1 MINKTKIDVPAGIRY
16 LGYWNEF
23 RLSNF
28 QGHNILHKQLPG
40 CGFTEFALTCSDPVV
55 LCSPR
60 KMLMENK
67 KDQHGDDVYLV
78 VNSYEVDSDIDE
90 NISKEVSVTIIRSK
104 DDTIAGKKKEWEK
117 AKDGFYT
124 GLYKEIGEY
133 LERMRVEGKVPKI
146 IVTYDSTYLVKKI
159 LTTMGI
165 IQYFYFC
172 IDEFQSILDDA
183 RFKSDTEIGLLDTL
197 REGINRVLYVSATPM
212 LDKYLEKIPELN
224 TLPYY
229 ELDWGTLDP
238 SRIKKPNL
246 KVRTMKSLSSK
257 MVEIIQTYLDGN
269 FEKVV
274 VQRDGQLVEVESRE
288 AVFYVNSVNHII
300 NIIKKMGLTSSQVN
314 ILCSDTPSNQKRIKK
329 LGKSKGFKIGKV
341 PLRGEPHKM
350 FTFCTRT
357 VYLGAD
363 FYSECAR
370 SFIFS
375 DANSSCLSIDISIDM
390 YQILGRERL
399 DINPWKNCAEF
410 YYKATVDYKKMTQED
425 LNNIIEKKIRVTE
438 NLIKTWSDISID
450 EGTRKD
456 DVADTYK
463 KMAKAFKYLDNYV
476 AVNNT
481 TPVFNNLV
489 LINEQRAFD
498 IQQVD
503 YADRFS
509 VFSSLEREFKDY
521 TKEEEYISEFFSK
534 YDELKT
540 YLQRIKFIC
549 EYLIEHPDRQEGIL
563 NNIADID
570 KIKQQI
576 LTVGASRIKGMGYSV
591 TMVNKAMGVTI
602 FDQASLNNAI
612 YSTFIVG
619 KRYTNKF
626 IKSELGT
633 IYKSAGFEKT
643 AKTTDLDQWF
653 EVKNS
658 NVPVGGGK
666 REHGLEIIKKK
677 G

>member
-1 MINKTKIDVPAGIRY
+1 MINKTKIDVPTGIRY

-78 VNSYEVDSDIDE
+78 VNNYEVGTDIDD
-90 NISKEVSVTIIRSK
+90 NIAKVAVASVITSK
-104 DDTIAGKKKEWEK
+104 DKLISEKRKEWEK
-117 AKDGFYT
+117 AKNDFYT
-124 GLYKEIGEY
+124 RLYKEIGEY

-159 LTTMGI
+159 LTTMGV

-183 RFKSDTEIGLLDTL
+183 RFKSEAEIGLLDTL

-257 MVEIIQTYLDGN
+257 MAEIIQTYLDGN
-269 FEKVV
+269 FEKVI

-314 ILCSDTPSNQKRIKK
+314 ILCSDTPFNQKRIKK

-363 FYSECAR
+363 FYSTNAR

-375 DANSSCLSIDISIDM
+375 DSNSDCLSVDISIDM

-399 DINPWKNCAEF
+399 EINPWKNCAEF
-410 YYKATVDYKKMTQED
+410 YYKATADYKKMTQED
-425 LNNIIEKKIRVTE
+425 LNKIIEKKIEMTNKLLE
-438 NLIKTWSDISID
+438 NWKNSPNDAQLYTY
-450 EGTRKD
+450 RKL
-456 DVADTYK
+456 VKSYR
-463 KMAKAFKYLDNYV
+463 YLDDYI
-476 AVNNT
+476 AVNKEL
-481 TPVFNNLV
+481 PVFNNLV
-489 LINEQRAFD
+489 LINEQRAFE

-509 VFSSLEREFKDY
+509 VFSSLEREFEDY
-521 TKEEEYISEFFSK
+521 TKEEGYISEFFSE
-534 YDELKT
+534 YDELVT
-540 YLQRIKFIC
+540 YVQKIKFIC

-563 NNIADID
+563 NNMADID
-570 KIKQQI
+570 KIKQQVI
-576 LTVGASRIKGMGYSV
+576 TLGADKIKALSYNLTRI
-591 TMVNKAMGVTI
+591 NKAMGITI
-602 FDQASLNNAI
+602 FDQASLDNAV
-612 YSTFIVG
+612 YSSIVVG
-619 KRYTNKF
+619 KKYSNKF
-626 IKSELGT
+626 IKAELGT
-633 IYKSAGFEKT
+633 IYKSAGFEKI
-643 AKTTDLDQWF
+643 AKARDIEQWF
-653 EVKNS
+653 DIRDCVITS
-658 NVPVGGGK
+658 GRK